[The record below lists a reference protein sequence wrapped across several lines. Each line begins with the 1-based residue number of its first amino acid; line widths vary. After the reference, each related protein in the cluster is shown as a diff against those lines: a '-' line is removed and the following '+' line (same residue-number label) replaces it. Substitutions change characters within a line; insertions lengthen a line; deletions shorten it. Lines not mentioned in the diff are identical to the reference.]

1 MDKKMDRKKY
11 IPPKLVSLRDSVIY
25 GMAPE
30 ECMDGFSPSCHPDP
44 CWGGSGAEGCSGGN
58 DAI

>member
-1 MDKKMDRKKY
+1 MDRKKY